1 MQVRTRRGSS
11 RRAVSFSCTLC
22 RDLLRCVVG
31 AIGFSTI
38 GLTIGY
44 RCENHSYGINLSE
57 PMSIKEEQRQEAETF
72 EAGDSEQ
79 PIPPPD
85 IVAYNELRSCADLVR
100 MHSSGKL
107 ELQPDFQREVVWRQD
122 DQSRFIDS
130 LVKQLPIPSM
140 CFSLDYKTQR
150 WKVIDG
156 LQRMSSIVKF
166 LAPTEWRLSN
176 LPDIHPSLRSKRNA
190 DLRQGTDEQKRL
202 YTRVEDVSIP
212 VTVIRCDYTQRS
224 HMLYLFTIF
233 HRLNSGGVR
242 LTNQEIRN
250 CIYSGA
256 FNDEIKAFDHE
267 NLDWK
272 LVKRRVWGSMDRF
285 RSVEVLLRVLAFSDR
300 RQQYDGNL
308 AKFLNTYMHDKMA
321 APGVAGEVTAML
333 APVATSAKTVLTA
346 VGQTKLPL
354 LVMEALLVALYCHR
368 AGLAARGDDEL
379 IEAFKEMLKR
389 PSFAEGARYA
399 VSSVTNVTQRLNAAV
414 EAFAPK

>member
-1 MQVRTRRGSS
+1 
-11 RRAVSFSCTLC
+11 
-22 RDLLRCVVG
+22 
-31 AIGFSTI
+31 
-38 GLTIGY
+38 
-44 RCENHSYGINLSE
+44 
-57 PMSIKEEQRQEAETF
+57 MSIKEEQKQEAESF

-166 LAPTEWRLSN
+166 LSPAEWRLSN
-176 LPDIHPSLRSKRNA
+176 LPDIHPALRSKRNA
-190 DLRQGTDEQKRL
+190 DLRNGTDEQKRL

-250 CIYSGA
+250 CIYSGD
-256 FNDEIKAFDHE
+256 FNDDLKAFDHE
-267 NLDWK
+267 NLNWQYI
-272 LVKRRVWGSMDRF
+272 KRRIWGSMDRF
-285 RSVEVLLRVLAFSDR
+285 RSVEVLLRVLAFGDR
-300 RQQYDGNL
+300 RKQYDGNL
-308 AKFLNTYMHDKMA
+308 AKFLNTYMHDKA
-321 APGVAGEVTAML
+321 GTPDVAGELTAKL
-333 APVATSAKTVLTA
+333 ELVAARARTVLSSVA
-346 VGQTKLPL
+346 QKKLPL
-354 LVMEALLVALYCHR
+354 LVMEALLVALYSHR
-368 AGLAARGDDEL
+368 DGLAERPDGEL
-379 IEAFKEMLKR
+379 IEAYQQMLAR

-399 VSSVTNVTQRLNAAV
+399 VASVSNVTQRLDAAV
-414 EAFAPK
+414 GAFAQK

>member
-1 MQVRTRRGSS
+1 
-11 RRAVSFSCTLC
+11 
-22 RDLLRCVVG
+22 
-31 AIGFSTI
+31 
-38 GLTIGY
+38 
-44 RCENHSYGINLSE
+44 
-57 PMSIKEEQRQEAETF
+57 MSIKEEQRQEADTF

-100 MHSSGKL
+100 MQSTGKL
-107 ELQPDFQREVVWRQD
+107 ELQPDFQREVVWKQD

-166 LAPTEWRLSN
+166 LSPTDWRLSN
-176 LPDIHPSLRSKRNA
+176 LQDIHPSLRSKRNV
-190 DLRQGTDEQKRL
+190 DLRQGTEEQKRL

-212 VTVIRCDYTQRS
+212 ITVIRCDYTQRA

-250 CIYSGA
+250 CIYSGK

-267 NLDWK
+267 DLNWK
-272 LVKRRVWGSMDRF
+272 YIKKRVWGSMDRF
-285 RSVEVLLRVLAFSDR
+285 RSVEVLLRVLAFGDQR
-300 RQQYDGNL
+300 TLYAGNL
-308 AKFLNTYMHDKMA
+308 AKFLNVYMHDKSESPDA
-321 APGVAGEVTAML
+321 EGDVTAKL
-333 APVATSAKTVLTA
+333 RLVAMRAKTVLA
-346 VGQTKLPL
+346 SVHQTKRPL
-354 LVMEALLVALYCHR
+354 MVIEALLVALYSHLD
-368 AGLAARGDDEL
+368 GLAERSDEQL
-379 IEAFKEMLKR
+379 IEAYEEMLNR

-399 VSSVTNVTQRLNAAV
+399 VSSVDNVTKRLEAAV
-414 EAFAPK
+414 EAFEPN

>member
-1 MQVRTRRGSS
+1 
-11 RRAVSFSCTLC
+11 
-22 RDLLRCVVG
+22 
-31 AIGFSTI
+31 
-38 GLTIGY
+38 
-44 RCENHSYGINLSE
+44 
-57 PMSIKEEQRQEAETF
+57 MSIKEEQKQEAETF

-100 MHSSGKL
+100 MQSSGKL
-107 ELQPDFQREVVWRQD
+107 ELQPDFQRDVVWKQD

-166 LAPTEWRLSN
+166 LSATEWRLSN
-176 LPDIHPSLRSKRNA
+176 LPDIHPSLRSKRNV
-190 DLRQGTDEQKRL
+190 DLRLGTEEQKRL

-212 VTVIRCDYTQRS
+212 ITVIRCDYTQRS

-250 CIYSGA
+250 CIYSGK

-267 NLDWK
+267 NLSWQY
-272 LVKRRVWGSMDRF
+272 VKRRIWGSMDRF
-285 RSVEVLLRVLAFSDR
+285 RSVEVLLRVLAFGDR
-300 RQQYDGNL
+300 RDHYDGNL
-308 AKFLNTYMHDKMA
+308 AKFLNVYMHDKTET
-321 APGVAGEVTAML
+321 PGATGDLTSKLELVAIR
-333 APVATSAKTVLTA
+333 AKAVLSS
-346 VGQTKLPL
+346 VPQTKLPL
-354 LVMEALLVALYCHR
+354 MVMEALLVALYSHLD
-368 AGLAARGDDEL
+368 GLEERSDDEL
-379 IEAFKEMLKR
+379 GEAYKQMLTR
-389 PSFAEGARYA
+389 PSFADGARYA
-399 VSSVTNVTQRLNAAV
+399 VSSASNVTQRLGAAV

>member
-1 MQVRTRRGSS
+1 MPITDAQKQD
-11 RRAVSFSCTLC
+11 A
-22 RDLLRCVVG
+22 
-31 AIGFSTI
+31 A
-38 GLTIGY
+38 
-44 RCENHSYGINLSE
+44 
-57 PMSIKEEQRQEAETF
+57 TF
-72 EAGDSEQ
+72 QDGDSEQ

-107 ELQPDFQREVVWRQD
+107 ELQPDFQRDVVWKQD

-176 LPDIHPSLRSKRNA
+176 LPDIHPSLRSKRNS
-190 DLRQGTDEQKRL
+190 DLRQGNDEQKRL

-256 FNDEIKAFDHE
+256 FNDQIKTFDHE
-267 NLDWK
+267 DLNWK
-272 LVKRRVWGSMDRF
+272 HVKRRVWGSMDRF
-285 RSVEVLLRVLAFSDR
+285 RSVEVLLRVLAFGDR
-300 RQQYDGNL
+300 RADYDGNL
-308 AKFLNTYMHDKMA
+308 AKFLNSYMHDKTE
-321 APGVAGEVTAML
+321 APGAGEDLPAVL
-333 APVATSAKTVLTA
+333 ALVAQKAKVVLGSIA
-346 VGQTKLPL
+346 QTKLPL
-354 LVMEALLVALYCHR
+354 LVMEALLVALYSHR
-368 AGLAARGDDEL
+368 ESLAGRADADLIAAYES
-379 IEAFKEMLKR
+379 MLDR

-399 VSSVTNVTQRLNAAV
+399 VSSVANVTQRLDAAV

>member
-1 MQVRTRRGSS
+1 MQIT
-11 RRAVSFSCTLC
+11 
-22 RDLLRCVVG
+22 D
-31 AIGFSTI
+31 
-38 GLTIGY
+38 
-44 RCENHSYGINLSE
+44 
-57 PMSIKEEQRQEAETF
+57 EQKQDAATF
-72 EAGDSEQ
+72 QDGDTEQ

-107 ELQPDFQREVVWRQD
+107 ELQPDFQRDVVWKQD

-176 LPDIHPSLRSKRNA
+176 LPDIHPSLRSKRNS

-250 CIYSGA
+250 CIYSGT
-256 FNDEIKAFDHE
+256 FNDQIKTFDHE
-267 NLDWK
+267 DLSWK
-272 LVKRRVWGSMDRF
+272 HVKKRVWGSMDRF
-285 RSVEVLLRVLAFSDR
+285 RSVEVLLRVLAFGDR
-300 RQQYDGNL
+300 RADYDGNL
-308 AKFLNTYMHDKMA
+308 AKFLNSYMHDKTA
-321 APGVAGEVTAML
+321 TPGGWDDLPAVLALVAQKAKIVLGS
-333 APVATSAKTVLTA
+333 VAQK
-346 VGQTKLPL
+346 KLPL
-354 LVMEALLVALYCHR
+354 LVMEALLVALYSHR
-368 AGLAARGDDEL
+368 ESLPGRADADLIAAYEG
-379 IEAFKEMLKR
+379 MLGR

-399 VSSVTNVTQRLNAAV
+399 VSSVANVTQRLDAAV
-414 EAFAPK
+414 EAFAPQ

>member
-1 MQVRTRRGSS
+1 M
-11 RRAVSFSCTLC
+11 
-22 RDLLRCVVG
+22 
-31 AIGFSTI
+31 
-38 GLTIGY
+38 
-44 RCENHSYGINLSE
+44 SE
-57 PMSIKEEQRQEAETF
+57 KEERQQEQETF

-100 MHSSGKL
+100 MQSSGKL
-107 ELQPDFQREVVWRQD
+107 ELQPDFQREVVWKQD

-190 DLRQGTDEQKRL
+190 DLRGGTDEQKRL

-250 CIYSGA
+250 CIYSGV

-267 NLDWK
+267 DLNWK
-272 LVKRRVWGSMDRF
+272 SVKKRIWGSMDRF
-285 RSVEVLLRVLAFSDR
+285 RSVEVLLRVLAFGDQR
-300 RQQYDGNL
+300 TQYDGNL
-308 AKFLNTYMHDKMA
+308 AKFLNSYMHDKTK
-321 APGVAGEVTAML
+321 APGIPGDLKATLGVVAARARATL
-333 APVATSAKTVLTA
+333 AGI
-346 VGQTKLPL
+346 GQTKMPL
-354 LVMEALLVALYCHR
+354 LVMEALLVALYSHR
-368 AGLAARGDDEL
+368 DTLADRTDADL
-379 IEAFKEMLKR
+379 TAAYMEMLTR
-389 PSFAEGARYA
+389 PSFSAGARYA
-399 VSSVTNVTQRLNAAV
+399 VSSVTNVTQRLEAAV

>member
-1 MQVRTRRGSS
+1 MSTR
-11 RRAVSFSCTLC
+11 
-22 RDLLRCVVG
+22 
-31 AIGFSTI
+31 
-38 GLTIGY
+38 
-44 RCENHSYGINLSE
+44 
-57 PMSIKEEQRQEAETF
+57 EEMRQEAETF
-72 EAGDSEQ
+72 ETGDSEQ

-100 MHSSGKL
+100 MQSSGKL
-107 ELQPDFQREVVWRQD
+107 ELQPDFQRDVVWKQD

-166 LAPTEWRLSN
+166 LSPTPWRLSN
-176 LPDIHPSLRSKRNA
+176 LQDIHPSLQSTRNI
-190 DLRQGTDEQKRL
+190 DLRNGTEEQMRL

-212 VTVIRCDYTQRS
+212 ITVIRCDYTQQS

-250 CIYSGA
+250 CIYSGK
-256 FNDEIKAFDHE
+256 FNDELKAFDYG

-272 LVKRRVWGSMDRF
+272 HVKQRVWGSMDRF
-285 RSVEVLLRVLAFSDR
+285 RSVEVLLRVLAFGDR
-300 RQQYDGNL
+300 RDQYGGNL
-308 AKFLNTYMHDKMA
+308 AKFLNSYMHEKTETES
-321 APGVAGEVTAML
+321 VEGEL
-333 APVATSAKTVLTA
+333 KATLELVISRAKVVLSSI
-346 VGQTKLPL
+346 QLKKLPL
-354 LVMEALLVALYCHR
+354 MVVEALLVALYSHR
-368 AGLAARGDDEL
+368 ATLADRSDDEL
-379 IEAFKEMLKR
+379 NEAFTQMLMT

-399 VSSVTNVTQRLNAAV
+399 VSSVANVTQRLEAAV
-414 EAFAPK
+414 QSFAPQ